1 MKGILGKKL
10 GMTQVFT
17 AEGNVVPVTVIE
29 AGPNV
34 VLQKKTVETDG
45 YEAVQLGF
53 ADKKEKRSTKPEIGH
68 AKKAGATPKRYVR
81 EVRGINLGEYEV
93 GQEVK
98 ADLFAEGEFVDVT
111 GISKGKGFAGVIKR
125 WGQSTGP
132 MSHGSRYHRGPG
144 SMGSIQANRV
154 PKGKHLPGH
163 MGHETITIQKLE
175 VIRVD
180 AERNVI
186 LVKGSVP
193 GPKNGFVKV
202 KQTVKN

>member
-17 AEGNVVPVTVIE
+17 PEGNVIPVTVIE
-29 AGPNV
+29 AGPCV
-34 VLQKKTVETDG
+34 VLQKKDQENDG

-53 ADKKEKRSTKPEIGH
+53 SDKKANRSIKPEIGH
-68 AKKAGATPKRYVR
+68 AKKAGSTPKRYVR
-81 EVRGINLGEYEV
+81 EIRGINLGDYEV

-98 ADLFAEGEFVDVT
+98 ADLFTEGELVDVT

-132 MSHGSRYHRGPG
+132 NSHGSRYHRGPG

-154 PKGKHLPGH
+154 PKGKRLPGH
-163 MGHETITIQKLE
+163 MGTDTITIQKLE

-180 AERNVI
+180 AERNVL
-186 LVKGSVP
+186 LVKGSIP
-193 GPKNGFVKV
+193 GPKNGFVKIR
-202 KQTVKN
+202 QTVKK

>member
-17 AEGNVVPVTVIE
+17 PEGNVVPVTVIE
-29 AGPNV
+29 AGPCV
-34 VLQKKTVETDG
+34 VLQKKDQENDG
-45 YEAVQLGF
+45 YEAVQFGF
-53 ADKKEKRSTKPEIGH
+53 SDKKESRTNKPEIGH

-81 EVRGINLGEYEV
+81 EIRGINLGDYEV

-132 MSHGSRYHRGPG
+132 MAHGSRYHRGPG

-154 PKGKHLPGH
+154 PKGKRLPGH
-163 MGHETITIQKLE
+163 MGNETITIQKLE
-175 VIRVD
+175 IIRVD
-180 AERNVI
+180 AERNVL
-186 LVKGSVP
+186 LVKGSIP

-202 KQTVKN
+202 KQTVKK

>member
-53 ADKKEKRSTKPEIGH
+53 ADKKEKRSNKPEIGH
-68 AKKAGATPKRYVR
+68 AKKADATPKRYVR
-81 EVRGINLGEYEV
+81 EIRGINLGEYEV
-93 GQEVK
+93 GQQVK

-154 PKGKHLPGH
+154 PKGKRLPGH

-186 LVKGSVP
+186 LVKGSIP

-202 KQTVKN
+202 TQTVKN

>member
-29 AGPNV
+29 AGPCV
-34 VLQKKTVETDG
+34 VLQKKDQENDG
-45 YEAVQLGF
+45 YEAVQFGF
-53 ADKKEKRSTKPEIGH
+53 SDKKEKRSNKPEVGH

-81 EVRGINLGEYEV
+81 EIRGINLADYEV

-98 ADLFAEGEFVDVT
+98 ADLFTAGEFVDVT

-154 PKGKHLPGH
+154 PKGKRLPGH
-163 MGHETITIQKLE
+163 MGNETITIQKLE

-180 AERNVI
+180 AERNVL
-186 LVKGSVP
+186 LVKGSIP